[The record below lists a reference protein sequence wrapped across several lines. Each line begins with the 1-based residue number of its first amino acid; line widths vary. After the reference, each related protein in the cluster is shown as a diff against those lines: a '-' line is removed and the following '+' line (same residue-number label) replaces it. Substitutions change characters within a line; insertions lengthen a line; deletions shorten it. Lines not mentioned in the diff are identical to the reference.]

1 MFQHVLVHLDL
12 KGAPPKASYII
23 KLLPMLK
30 ELGATGLL
38 IEYEDTFPY
47 SENLEKYAS
56 KERYTVHQ
64 ITKIISEAKNHN
76 LAVIPLVQTFGHSE
90 WILKHENFGS
100 LREDPE
106 DPRAFC
112 PSQEGTLDLIKTIV
126 DQVTVQCYSKQK
138 SH

>member
-1 MFQHVLVHLDL
+1 LVHLDL

-23 KLLPMLK
+23 KLLPLLK

-47 SENLEKYAS
+47 SDGLEKYTS
-56 KERYTVHQ
+56 RERYSLQQVSR
-64 ITKIISEAKNHN
+64 IIAEAKVHN
-76 LAVIPLVQTFGHSE
+76 MAVIPLIQSFGHVE
-90 WILKHENFGS
+90 WLLKHGDLGE

-112 PSQEGTLDLIKTIV
+112 PSQIGTLELIKTVI
-126 DQVTVQCYSKQK
+126 DQVRRE
-138 SH
+138 